1 MGGNE
6 GDTRHLSSGCGS
18 TPGRQ
23 AALVECRLS
32 LDRSDSARGSNSV
45 HSNPDGRK
53 LNDPIKVVMISI
65 GEREQA
71 SPFLELVS
79 LLSSRAIVGALSLP
93 RR

>member
-1 MGGNE
+1 VSLKLRPLG
-6 GDTRHLSSGCGS
+6 SGQG
-18 TPGRQ
+18 
-23 AALVECRLS
+23 
-32 LDRSDSARGSNSV
+32 SDSL

-71 SPFLELVS
+71 SPFLEPVS
-79 LLSSRAIVGALSLP
+79 LLAGGAIVGALSLP